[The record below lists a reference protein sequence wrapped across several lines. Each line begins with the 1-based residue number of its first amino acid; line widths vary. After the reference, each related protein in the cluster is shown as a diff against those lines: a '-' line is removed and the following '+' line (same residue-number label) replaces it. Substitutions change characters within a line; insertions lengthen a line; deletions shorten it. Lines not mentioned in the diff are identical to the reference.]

1 MPLSD
6 AVKAMADDP
15 KAPTAPLAEFLA
27 AYAEDDN
34 WWWRIDG
41 GHHQNLFEAA
51 VDAYDE
57 QRDEVER
64 LRAQVEAVEAL
75 IGYGYSV
82 TRSAD
87 QGGGV
92 AIVIEETA
100 IEEALAN
107 AWDDGWTVGASALT
121 DRYKSGRPNPHR
133 AAFASAGE
141 HDSGCDLHRPHTG
154 NCSTALAS
162 EVHDA
167 R

>member
-1 MPLSD
+1 M
-6 AVKAMADDP
+6 
-15 KAPTAPLAEFLA
+15 
-27 AYAEDDN
+27 
-34 WWWRIDG
+34 R
-41 GHHQNLFEAA
+41 
-51 VDAYDE
+51 DE
-57 QRDEVER
+57 QLEEIKQYAARHANSNEAFLLLLWAEERAEVER